1 DAPRNSGAGRGPP
14 VRTDLGPENG
24 LPGGVGDGDAG
35 MDLPPKRGPPAATIV
50 RGLETEKEETPAR
63 DFRIT
68 TGHHIGE
75 GSLREKA
82 LANIDAIRTLKLI
95 ETENRDATEAEK
107 SVLVRYAG
115 WGAMPGA
122 FRPYPS
128 QEWQPVANQLNELLT
143 KDEYEAARAS
153 TPNAHFTSP
162 LVIEAMW
169 QAMQR
174 FGLTA
179 GAQVLE
185 PSMGVGHF
193 LGLM

>member
-1 DAPRNSGAGRGPP
+1 
-14 VRTDLGPENG
+14 
-24 LPGGVGDGDAG
+24 
-35 MDLPPKRGPPAATIV
+35 MDLPAERGPPAATIV

-68 TGHHIGE
+68 SAHHIGE

-95 ETENRDATEAEK
+95 ETENRDATEAGK
-107 SVLVRYAG
+107 SILVRYAG

-122 FRPYPS
+122 FRPYPP
-128 QEWQPVANQLNELLT
+128 QEWQPVANQLRELLT

-162 LVIEAMW
+162 AVIEAMW

-174 FGLTA
+174 
-179 GAQVLE
+179 
-185 PSMGVGHF
+185 GVWQRARKSGTH
-193 LGLM
+193 